1 MANTAS
7 AIKAIR
13 VSARR
18 NKINNRVR
26 SNYRSAR
33 KEVIAAVE
41 GGNEKDINEKLT
53 AAYSSIDFA
62 VKKGV
67 LKKNTGS
74 RYKSRLANRV
84 NKGK

>member
-26 SNYRSAR
+26 NDYRSAR
-33 KEVIAAVE
+33 KSVITAIE
-41 GGNEKDINEKLT
+41 SSDKKDISDKLT

-74 RYKSRLANRV
+74 RYKSRLANRA
-84 NKGK
+84 NKGE

>member
-26 SNYRSAR
+26 NDYKSAR
-33 KEVIAAVE
+33 KSLIASVE
-41 GGNEKDINEKLT
+41 NGDEKDISDKLT